1 MTAVEIQRHIDY
13 LHRLYAELA
22 DPVAKE
28 DVLDDLIFYRQL
40 LREATA

>member
-13 LHRLYAELA
+13 LQRLYAELV
-22 DPVAKE
+22 DPAEKA

-40 LREATA
+40 LREVQ